1 MCNIDE
7 GKIISI
13 ISDHK
18 NTWRFLPSQIS
29 YKIIHEIENF
39 AEIEEEITISLLRKK
54 IIQKTIHRKISKN
67 EFEILISTGP
77 AKNSKIKIFVIKE
90 DSETK
95 INIEIDLHL
104 GIQYR
109 ILTKFIQKK
118 YRIILEQLIN
128 KIINYAK
135 ITAGKKWEDSLFE
148 NGNMLILSDRY
159 SSLKFYNWWNGDLP
173 TVFGQEVYQTLD
185 VKNKIVLDIGA
196 NIADSS
202 IYFAQKGAKRVIG
215 LEPYPKNFKWG
226 EKNILINNFQDKI
239 SFELAGCS
247 NQTSKITIDEKNF
260 GTSTGL
266 EIHENGIVIPTLSLK
281 DIIKKYNIKNGILKM
296 DCEGCEYDSI
306 PNTDNDDLQKF
317 ESILIEYHDGFEK
330 LEEKLRN
337 AQFLVKVEQNKMKEY
352 KNRGYIFA
360 NRK

>member
-1 MCNIDE
+1 MCDSE
-7 GKIISI
+7 EEKIISI
-13 ISDHK
+13 INDHK
-18 NTWRFLPSQIS
+18 NAWRFLPSQIS
-29 YKIIHEIENF
+29 YKIIHEIKNY
-39 AEIEEEITISLLRKK
+39 AEIEEEIIISVLRKK
-54 IIQKTIHRKISKN
+54 IVQKTIHRKISKN

-77 AKNSKIKIFVIKE
+77 AKNSKIKIIVKKE
-90 DSETK
+90 DSKTK
-95 INIEIDLHL
+95 INVEIDLQL
-104 GIQYR
+104 GFQYK

-118 YRIILEQLIN
+118 YRVILEQLIT

-135 ITAGKKWEDSLFE
+135 ITAGRKWEDSLFE
-148 NGNMLILSDRY
+148 NGDMIMLSQKY

-185 VKNKIVLDIGA
+185 VNNKIILDIGA

-226 EKNILINNFQDKI
+226 EKNIIINNFQDKI
-239 SFELAGCS
+239 TFELAGCS
-247 NQTSKITIDEKNF
+247 NQTSEITINERGF
-260 GTSTGL
+260 GTSTSL
-266 EIHENGIVIPTLSLK
+266 EIHEDGIVIPTFSLK
-281 DIIKKYNIKNGILKM
+281 DIIEKYNIKNGILKM

-306 PNTDNDDLQKF
+306 LSSNNNDLQKF
-317 ESILIEYHDGFEK
+317 ESILVEYHNGFEK

-337 AQFLVKVEQNKMKEY
+337 AQFLVRIEQNKMKEY